1 MYLPYGFKSNT
12 DAKVMKNVKIEKCK
26 YFWGSDWSLKFAVFF
41 CSFAQLRWFRAF
53 RPLPYRYLC
62 GGRWKKV
69 AFWWKK
75 PVKYFVSS
83 RNCRTFALAFGKF
96 SGAGLRKGVF
106 RGPLE
111 EVIFD
116 ILQTTTRQQSAFP
129 WKGSGLTAKQDTSIH
144 LQTEYNGFR

>member
-1 MYLPYGFKSNT
+1 MTIREITGKMKMAAPLLAAASCEQRNEALAAVRDTLLAAREEIFAANRRDLERAAQT
-12 DAKVMKNVKIEKCK
+12 DVPAPVQKR
-26 YFWGSDWSLKFAVFF
+26 
-41 CSFAQLRWFRAF
+41 LRFDE
-53 RPLPYRYLC
+53 
-62 GGRWKKV
+62 
-69 AFWWKK
+69 KK

-116 ILQTTTRQQSAFP
+116 ILQTTTRQQSP
-129 WKGSGLTAKQDTSIH
+129 VPLWEPG
-144 LQTEYNGFR
+144 

>member
-1 MYLPYGFKSNT
+1 MLFAPCLTGT
-12 DAKVMKNVKIEKCK
+12 CVRGGEKK
-26 YFWGSDWSLKFAVFF
+26 
-41 CSFAQLRWFRAF
+41 LRFDE
-53 RPLPYRYLC
+53 
-62 GGRWKKV
+62 
-69 AFWWKK
+69 KK
-75 PVKYFVSS
+75 PGKYFVSS

>member
-1 MYLPYGFKSNT
+1 VLFAPCLTGT
-12 DAKVMKNVKIEKCK
+12 CAGGGEKK
-26 YFWGSDWSLKFAVFF
+26 LYFLE
-41 CSFAQLRWFRAF
+41 
-53 RPLPYRYLC
+53 
-62 GGRWKKV
+62 
-69 AFWWKK
+69 KK
-75 PVKYFVSS
+75 PGKYFVSS

-129 WKGSGLTAKQDTSIH
+129 AGGGADSKARYVDSFTNRIQWIPIERICLGQNTDSFNQVSMPSTPYYI
-144 LQTEYNGFR
+144 YNMGG

>member
-1 MYLPYGFKSNT
+1 MRG
-12 DAKVMKNVKIEKCK
+12 VEKK
-26 YFWGSDWSLKFAVFF
+26 
-41 CSFAQLRWFRAF
+41 LRFDE
-53 RPLPYRYLC
+53 
-62 GGRWKKV
+62 
-69 AFWWKK
+69 KK
-75 PVKYFVSS
+75 PGKYFVSS

-116 ILQTTTRQQSAFP
+116 ILQTTTRQQSAVPFR
-129 WKGSGLTAKQDTSIH
+129 GERLTAKQDTSIH